1 MEGALAALRSG
12 GQHVSLAGLHNVAKA
27 LVASYL
33 THELRRPAFFV
44 TESNRRAEELAET
57 LRFFSNIF
65 PGPAGGVGAL
75 PAFDTLPWE
84 SQSPHPDILERRAAT
99 LYRLVDGQISVVIA
113 PIAAVIGFVGLGI
126 MYMGSSWPL
135 LGDWKKDNPKAAS
148 QVVIGLLFVIFA
160 ASVTTLIA
168 FT

>member
-1 MEGALAALRSG
+1 M
-12 GQHVSLAGLHNVAKA
+12 
-27 LVASYL
+27 
-33 THELRRPAFFV
+33 TI
-44 TESNRRAEELAET
+44 AEFIQQL
-57 LRFFSNIF
+57 FGDVQGI
-65 PGPAGGVGAL
+65 V
-75 PAFDTLPWE
+75 
-84 SQSPHPDILERRAAT
+84 Q
-99 LYRLVDGQISVVIA
+99 VIA
-113 PIAAVIGFVGLGI
+113 PVAAVIGFVGLGI